1 MPEPPAI
8 PIPERHES
16 AGEPAAA
23 KSEPAK
29 SEPSRS
35 EQARSEA
42 PKPAPSRSEPFR
54 LSSARAITQRPPPPP
69 PLPQP
74 PRPAADDTQ
83 SVLARLRQ
91 LTPAP
96 APAPAPAQ
104 PADLSPPQEARPRP
118 PSPSLSRLAAARAAL
133 SNGQIEGARRLLQ
146 EAQLQLVF
154 RPIDAPGDE
163 PQAAGKGASD
173 VAHALDALS
182 ANDVPLSRRYVDA
195 AVADISGVTT
205 SPPIQ
210 ASEGRPSGYAPAYPP
225 R

>member
-1 MPEPPAI
+1 MPEPLAI

-23 KSEPAK
+23 KSEPPKSDQAK
-29 SEPSRS
+29 SERVRP
-35 EQARSEA
+35 EA

-54 LSSARAITQRPPPPP
+54 LSSARATNQRPPPPP

-96 APAPAPAQ
+96 AATPAQ
-104 PADLSPPQEARPRP
+104 PADLAPPQDVRPRT

-133 SNGQIEGARRLLQ
+133 SNGQIESARRLLQ

-163 PQAAGKGASD
+163 PQVAGKGASD

-210 ASEGRPSGYAPAYPP
+210 ESEGRPSGYAPAYPP